1 MKKKPLVSI
10 IIANYNNAKYL
21 DQCINSILKQ
31 TYKFFEIIVV
41 DDGSSDN
48 SIKKLKNYK
57 KKINL
62 IVNKKKKKSIWKL
75 QSNEFILFRIF
86 KILW

>member
-57 KKINL
+57 KKL
-62 IVNKKKKKSIWKL
+62 I
-75 QSNEFILFRIF
+75 
-86 KILW
+86 